1 MWKRI
6 VAPTILLSLLWVVG
20 SAITTYYLHQIY
32 QSHAAVLR
40 ENVATIRAAWA
51 MQDALWR
58 LQVAVVEAPG
68 KEAQET
74 QIEAAELQA
83 VFEQR
88 LLEAEQSC
96 YTAEEKTLIK
106 AVREH
111 YSVYLNHVQE
121 RLRRQGLAELL
132 IPQTA
137 EKEKTIRLARA
148 VAEPCRQLLELNER
162 MLAEATERSAR
173 LNGVINAFRFVFLVA
188 GPILGV
194 LYGLWIARGM
204 HRSISQISVMLK
216 GATGELDQE
225 LSSVEVRTSG
235 DFPELQQ
242 LAQVVTDRI
251 RHVAGGTRGSPP
263 TGDVGRATR
272 SGR

>member
-1 MWKRI
+1 
-6 VAPTILLSLLWVVG
+6 
-20 SAITTYYLHQIY
+20 
-32 QSHAAVLR
+32 
-40 ENVATIRAAWA
+40 

-58 LQVAVVEAPG
+58 LQVAVVEASG
-68 KEAQET
+68 KEPRET

-111 YSVYLNHVQE
+111 YSVYLNHIQE
-121 RLRRQGLAELL
+121 RLRPQGLAELL

-173 LNGVINAFRFVFLVA
+173 LSSVVNVFRFVFLVA

-204 HRSISQISVMLK
+204 HRSDFANQCHAQGSH
-216 GATGELDQE
+216 GGTGPGTEFGG
-225 LSSVEVRTSG
+225 SPYFWRPPGTAAARTSR
-235 DFPELQQ
+235 
-242 LAQVVTDRI
+242 DRPDPACCS
-251 RHVAGGTRGSPP
+251 RTRGSSP
-263 TGDVGRATR
+263 TGHVGRASR
-272 SGR
+272 GGR